1 MSHLKRISSL
11 FKDDQTH
18 YPLLVELSKIGV
30 IAGGSIVYVL
40 NDYVP
45 DKSVGDVDIFCNSE
59 ENFIKALDCIREH
72 CGNTDDIQ
80 YHVFAGLNPY
90 ELSVLTITIPNER
103 VKYQLIYKE
112 FDGPEDVINDF
123 DFDYVQCAIHSGK
136 LYITKECKE
145 SHMAKKVLKFRDMR
159 FRNDRLLKAMKKGFQ
174 CPVLTDS
181 LSFEFPINE
190 INHDTINK
198 SNVSQVAAF
207 KNNPYFEIMD
217 REEGFL
223 STDSLKVVGFNF
235 IKRWK
240 DCNYFGKFI
249 VDCGKGRTIERS
261 IISVEMD
268 VEANVGRYVDIK
280 DGLIRNL
287 FDTIKKKDPDMK
299 IPLGKN
305 IFLIEGYMIYR
316 KFKAKIID
324 MVPNALPIH
333 IADKLSFIGHRE
345 LTVWTGVKPKYHK
358 VMEEIDRLKNGE
370 QFKLNKHKIDAYE
383 CFLYYVTHDNDQKD
397 AINLAC
403 QQMNADKYKQHG
415 DALASLGLAMFSRDI
430 KTVDEMIKFIDGYH

>member
-145 SHMAKKVLKFRDMR
+145 SGELAVPTRAIQSLETYGR
-159 FRNDRLLKAMKKGFQ
+159 RL
-174 CPVLTDS
+174 
-181 LSFEFPINE
+181 
-190 INHDTINK
+190 
-198 SNVSQVAAF
+198 
-207 KNNPYFEIMD
+207 
-217 REEGFL
+217 
-223 STDSLKVVGFNF
+223 
-235 IKRWK
+235 
-240 DCNYFGKFI
+240 
-249 VDCGKGRTIERS
+249 
-261 IISVEMD
+261 
-268 VEANVGRYVDIK
+268 
-280 DGLIRNL
+280 
-287 FDTIKKKDPDMK
+287 
-299 IPLGKN
+299 
-305 IFLIEGYMIYR
+305 
-316 KFKAKIID
+316 
-324 MVPNALPIH
+324 
-333 IADKLSFIGHRE
+333 
-345 LTVWTGVKPKYHK
+345 
-358 VMEEIDRLKNGE
+358 
-370 QFKLNKHKIDAYE
+370 
-383 CFLYYVTHDNDQKD
+383 
-397 AINLAC
+397 
-403 QQMNADKYKQHG
+403 
-415 DALASLGLAMFSRDI
+415 
-430 KTVDEMIKFIDGYH
+430 